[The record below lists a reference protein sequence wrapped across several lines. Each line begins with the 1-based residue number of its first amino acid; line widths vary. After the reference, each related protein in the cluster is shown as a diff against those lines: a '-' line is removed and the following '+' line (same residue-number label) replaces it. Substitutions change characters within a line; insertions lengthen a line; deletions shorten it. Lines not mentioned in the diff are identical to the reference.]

1 MVRSHEIA
9 GSVDET
15 IYWRCRKEGGAFW
28 LDGRCWLRFSGSD
41 VVRFLNGQC
50 TNDVRRWDGSRSL
63 CAAVVSAKGR
73 LLAEVFLA
81 RAGDGGI
88 IVDGPAELAGAL
100 VGRFGQY
107 VVADDVSIVGCGRD
121 FRAMHAWGGAI
132 AALRDGRGC
141 SPNNR
146 IGFEGA
152 DIFCEGPAAPEM
164 GEWLC
169 PTEVAEALRVES
181 GVPAWG
187 RELDG
192 DTLLPE
198 AESGDRWISYTKG
211 CYIGQEVIS
220 RIKSVGHVNRN
231 LVGIVLT
238 GDAVPAAGANVM
250 AGGKLSGRAT
260 SVVRSPS
267 LQKTIALG
275 FLQRHD
281 SKVGTEVAIGGS
293 PGVVV
298 ALPFVS

>member
-1 MVRSHEIA
+1 
-9 GSVDET
+9 VDET
-15 IYWRCRKEGGAFW
+15 IYWRCRKAGGAFW
-28 LDGRCWLRFSGSD
+28 LDGRSWLRFSGGD

-63 CAAVVSAKGR
+63 CAAVVSSKGR

-81 RAGDGGI
+81 RGGDGGI
-88 IVDGPAELAGAL
+88 ILDGPAGLGGAL

-107 VVADDVSIVGCGRD
+107 VVADDVSILGCGQD
-121 FRAMHAWGGAI
+121 FRAIHAWGEAI

-146 IGFEGA
+146 IGLEGA
-152 DIFCEGPAAPEM
+152 DIFWEGGGDPDVGA
-164 GEWLC
+164 WLC
-169 PTEVAEALRVES
+169 PDEVAEVLRVEA

-198 AESGDRWISYTKG
+198 ADSGGRWISYTKG

-220 RIKSVGHVNRN
+220 RIKSVGHVNRK
-231 LVGIVLT
+231 LVGFTLA
-238 GDAVPAAGANVM
+238 GDPVSASGANVM
-250 AGGKLSGRAT
+250 AGGKISGRVT

-275 FLQRHD
+275 FVQRHD